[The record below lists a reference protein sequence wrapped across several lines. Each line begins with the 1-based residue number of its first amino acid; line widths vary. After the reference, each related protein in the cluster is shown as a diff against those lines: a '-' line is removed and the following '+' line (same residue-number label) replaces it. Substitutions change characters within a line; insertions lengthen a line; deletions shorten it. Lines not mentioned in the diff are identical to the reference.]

1 MRNLLGLTTLLF
13 ANLVFADSYVV
24 EMKSPLNELEI
35 NSLKQEKGMKSIQR
49 FTPYSSEYFDR
60 LYSVEF
66 EGKVSDLKK
75 LSSVKLIESDFQA
88 DFFEV
93 KANPN
98 SELTT
103 NDLLFPLQWGLQN
116 QNQIISKQTLKGG
129 PKETVGVSGVDI
141 GWKGA
146 IGNIEKNLKK
156 TPVVAVVDMGIDLD
170 HPELKDQI
178 LINKA
183 ECKANTVD
191 GKTTYTPHNETEKVT
206 LENGNVITVK
216 VDKDKNKYPAD
227 CYGYNFAVTDK
238 AYEQF
243 PYDDKNHGTHIA
255 GIIAA
260 KRNNENG
267 VSGVSDKIKILP
279 IKVTGRVD
287 ETSDRN
293 RLLMKAPSKR
303 IANGIL
309 YAVRRGVDVINL
321 SLGWPKSMDT
331 VFMRKVIEEAISKNI
346 VVVAAAGN
354 NNTNANIYPCS
365 YENVICVG
373 SVDADG
379 SISAFSNYGGEV
391 DILAP
396 GDQILSTIPTS
407 FIPLKMNIQG
417 YDILSG
423 TSQAAP
429 YVSAAA
435 ALIKGVNPKASVQ
448 EVMRRLYDSAQKK
461 KDEFKS
467 MHGILNLKNA
477 FKIKSAPSIKPVF
490 KLNSEITF
498 DPRNGDFNLYLPV
511 RNYGTTAKNVKIE
524 VFFKDRSI
532 KLKGYSLTIPEMI
545 NYNQLKTNRIIEE
558 TKTGKKLPD
567 MSILKFSGRVFNK
580 YSDNLSRYKVVIT
593 TTNEE
598 GKVTSKKGYEH
609 EVTVSKKFFTPSKN
623 DSKAFKFVFKNP
635 NKKVPVG
642 LWDKKEKKLSDN
654 LRTVENLLIKEE
666 MPSYYVKFQPK
677 AKKDE
682 VLEADKDGIRLFFF
696 EFENNEYKERENEFF
711 ISRAVKLLSVT
722 KSDYNYDGIADYL
735 IKTVVKPADAQ
746 GYILY
751 SYRTN
756 AMEPLVGLY
765 SDIRYYPELVNV
777 TPETV
782 RLMKTELPNGLN
794 LATPY
799 FVSQGELADADQ
811 VKDPW
816 AKKDRSV
823 MRRIYKLSV
832 VENDFIEFKART
844 DMNRTFIKSVKNK
857 LKDSVT
863 QTIALNDTTF
873 EIIQLL
879 NQDSESFYAGE
890 VKAIASFGLGY
901 YRENIEVVFTASGF
915 EISVLDKVQERIEAN
930 THHALYELNND
941 AKGMGNTFVG
951 FLTDDLVTVNSV
963 KGNSE
968 LAFTYRMRDLNDRLL
983 SFLALFEN
991 DKNQTAIFETV
1002 DYILLV
1008 DVVGTKQNTL
1018 KRKTKKF
1025 SFLPGSRMS
1034 ELYIPMKIK
1043 SLSKG
1048 LVPAVYV
1055 DATSIVGN
1063 NIYVMT
1069 QIGEKFTTPIDM
1081 SFDIPKNCVAKEP
1094 VSGLDGAS
1102 KASILCLTNDGF
1114 KIKYIDFVAP

>member
-13 ANLVFADSYVV
+13 ANMVFAESYVV
-24 EMKSPLNELEI
+24 EMKSALNEIELD
-35 NSLKQEKGMKSIQR
+35 SMKQEKGMKSIQR
-49 FTPYSSEYFDR
+49 FTPYNSEYFDR

-66 EGKVSDLKK
+66 DGQLADLKSIP
-75 LSSVKLIESDFQA
+75 LVKLIESDFTA

-129 PKETVGVSGVDI
+129 PKETVGISGVDI
-141 GWKGA
+141 GWKGV
-146 IGNIEKNLKK
+146 IDQIEKNLKK
-156 TPVVAVVDMGIDLD
+156 TPVVAVVDMGVDLD

-178 LINKA
+178 LINKE
-183 ECKANTVD
+183 ECKVNTVD
-191 GKTTYTPHNETEKVT
+191 GKTTYTPHNDTKELTLKSGKV
-206 LENGNVITVK
+206 ISIK
-216 VDKDKNKYPAD
+216 VDKDGNNYPAD
-227 CYGYNFAVTDK
+227 CYGFNFAITDK

-287 ETSDRN
+287 ETSDRE
-293 RLLMKAPSKR
+293 RLLIKAPSKR

-435 ALIKGVNPKASVQ
+435 ALIKGVNPDISVQ
-448 EVMRRLYDSAQKK
+448 DVMRKLYDSAQKK
-461 KDEFKS
+461 SDEFKS
-467 MHGILNLKNA
+467 MHGILNLQNA
-477 FKIKSAPSIKPVF
+477 FRIKAAPSIKPVF

-498 DPRNGDFNLYLPV
+498 DPAKGDFSLFLPV
-511 RNYGTTAKNVKIE
+511 RNYGTAAKNVKIE
-524 VFFKDRSI
+524 VFFKDRNI

-545 NYNQLKTNRIIEE
+545 NYNELKAKRIVEE
-558 TKTGKKLPD
+558 LKMGKKLPD
-567 MSILKFSGRVFNK
+567 MSVLKFTGRVFNK
-580 YSDNLSRYKVVIT
+580 YSDSLTRYKVVIT

-598 GKVTSKKGYEH
+598 GKITSKKGYEH
-609 EVTVSKKFFTPSKN
+609 EVTVSKKFYTPSKN
-623 DSKAFKFVFKNP
+623 DEKAFKFIFKNP
-635 NKKVPVG
+635 NQKVPVG

-654 LRTVENLLIKEE
+654 LRTVENLFIKEA

-682 VLEADKDGIRLFFF
+682 GLAADKDGIKLFFF
-696 EFENNEYKERENEFF
+696 EFENNQFKERENELF
-711 ISRAVKLLSVT
+711 IAKAVKLLSVI
-722 KSDYNYDGIADYL
+722 KSDYNYDGIADYQ
-735 IKTVVKPADAQ
+735 IKTVVKPEGED

-751 SYRTN
+751 SYRTST
-756 AMEPLVGLY
+756 MEPLVGKY

-777 TPETV
+777 TPATV
-782 RLMKTELPNGLN
+782 RLMKTELANGMT

-799 FVSQGELADADQ
+799 FVSRGELADADQ

-816 AKKDRSV
+816 ANKDRSI
-823 MRRIYKLSV
+823 MRRIYKLSIA
-832 VENDFIEFKART
+832 ENDHIEFKART
-844 DMNRTFIKSVKNK
+844 DMNSEFIKSVKNK

-879 NQDSESFYAGE
+879 NQDIESFYAGK

-901 YRENIEVVFTASGF
+901 YRENIEVEFTASGF
-915 EISVLDKVQERIEAN
+915 DIRVLDGVTERIEAN
-930 THHALYELNND
+930 THHALHELNSE
-941 AKGMGNTFVG
+941 ALGLGNTFVG
-951 FLTDDLVTVNSV
+951 FLTDDLVTVNSI
-963 KGNSE
+963 KGNTE
-968 LAFTYRMRDLNDRLL
+968 LPFTFRMRDLNDRLL
-983 SFLALFEN
+983 SFLALFE
-991 DKNQTAIFETV
+991 DGKNQTAIFETV

-1008 DVVGTKQNTL
+1008 DVNGTEQKTL

-1048 LVPAVYV
+1048 LIPAVYV

-1069 QIGEKFTTPIDM
+1069 KIGDKFTTPIDM

-1094 VSGLDGAS
+1094 VASLDGAS